1 MQEELIIEKLRKNG
15 YKITPQRQ
23 EILKAILSCSA
34 PQSAEEI
41 HHRITEKHPNISLD
55 TVYRN
60 LNVLLSIDAVCK
72 FNLKE
77 GKSSYEINNGDSHHH
92 HLVCL
97 KCGAAESVDF
107 CPLKHFDQKKI
118 LEERDFEIKEH
129 RFEIYGYCAA
139 CKKN

>member
-1 MQEELIIEKLRKNG
+1 MKEAHLLEKLRENG

-23 EILKAILSCSA
+23 EILKAILSCPG

-41 HHRITEKHPNISLD
+41 HQRVTAKHPNISLD

-60 LNVLLSIDAVCK
+60 LNVLLSIDLVCK
-72 FNLKE
+72 FNLIE
-77 GKSSYEINNGDSHHH
+77 GKSSYEINKGNSHHH

-97 KCGAAESVDF
+97 KCGTAEPVDF
-107 CPLKHFDQKKI
+107 CPLKYFDQQNIIKAK
-118 LEERDFEIKEH
+118 DFEIKGH
-129 RFEIYGYCAA
+129 RFEIYGYCST

>member
-1 MQEELIIEKLRKNG
+1 MKEEQLIEKLRMNG

-23 EILKAILSCSA
+23 EIMKAILSCPV

-41 HHRITEKHPNISLD
+41 HQKVTEKHPNISLD

-60 LNVLLSIDAVCK
+60 LNVLLSINLICK
-72 FNLKE
+72 LNHIE
-77 GKSSYEINNGDSHHH
+77 GKSCYEINKLNSHHH

-97 KCGAAESVDF
+97 KCGASEPVDF
-107 CPLKHFDQKKI
+107 CPLEYFDQKKF
-118 LEERDFEIKEH
+118 LQEKDFEIKEH

-139 CKKN
+139 CKNN